1 MSPTSSVSPASSA
14 SPVSPASSA
23 SPVSPIIKLD
33 KTKCKACYSC
43 IRSCPVKAIHVQGN
57 SVFPYIEESKCIL
70 CGHCIGVC
78 AYNAITCSD
87 SKKNVKRLLN
97 SKEKVVAIC
106 APSIAGEF
114 DDITDYR
121 KFVRM
126 IRVLGFSY
134 VTEMAFGVDIIAE
147 KFRKLTHDEFNG
159 KYYITSCCPSI
170 VHLIE
175 KIYPE
180 LIGNLTPYVSP
191 VAACAVV
198 ARKLYGND
206 LKVVHIA
213 PCVAAKKEVDRHT
226 GLAKIDEVL
235 TFRELRELFD
245 EFNISETYSEFSD
258 FDEPLGYK
266 GSMYP
271 ISQGFLEATGLDIS
285 LLSENT
291 ITIDGKSSVRAIKQ
305 FLEHYNIIKHNFN
318 IFICK
323 GCIMG
328 PGTSKGG
335 EKYKRYALVK
345 NYINKRLEN
354 FDVEK
359 WRHQMDIHSDYK
371 ELNAV
376 FTNKKYEL
384 PPPDEFEIKIAL
396 NRITK
401 RNNNKEVNCSACGFA
416 TCKDL
421 AYAIAQ
427 NTAIPEMCVTNIQ
440 IGNRETS
447 HSSKKI
453 AEELDMVKNELTTT
467 KTTLDEVRELLYA
480 KNEALSIF
488 VRGLSSGIVFC
499 DENLKIVESNLAF
512 IEILGEDV
520 KDIHDVIPYLIGAD
534 LKTLLPHI
542 LTTQF
547 QFILNHDETQINRD
561 VEIEGKWVNISIFQ
575 LIPQKLVGAVFRNLH
590 SKEERPE
597 EIIHRVTDVIEENLR
612 QVQQIGF
619 ILGEGAAKTEK
630 MLNSILKSYE

>member
-1 MSPTSSVSPASSA
+1 M
-14 SPVSPASSA
+14 
-23 SPVSPIIKLD
+23 PINVIQLD
-33 KTKCKACYSC
+33 KSKCKACYSC
-43 IRSCPVKAIHVQGN
+43 VRKCPVKAIHVRGN
-57 SVFPYIEESKCIL
+57 TVFPYIEEDKCIL
-70 CGHCIGVC
+70 CGTCIGTC
-78 AYNAITCSD
+78 AYNAIRSFD
-87 SKKNVKRLLN
+87 SKKNVKQLLN

-121 KFVRM
+121 KFVKM
-126 IRVLGFSY
+126 IRLLGFSY
-134 VTEMAFGVDIIAE
+134 VTEMAFGVDVIAE
-147 KFRKLTHDEFNG
+147 KFRKLAQDEFNG
-159 KYYITSCCPSI
+159 KYYITSCCHSI

-180 LIGNLTPYVSP
+180 LIGNLAPYVSP
-191 VAACAVV
+191 VSASAIA
-198 ARKLYGND
+198 ARKLYGNN
-206 LKVVHIA
+206 LKVVHIT
-213 PCVAAKKEVDRHT
+213 PCVAAKKEVDRTT
-226 GLAKIDEVL
+226 GLGRINEVL

-245 EFNISETYSEFSD
+245 EFKITETFSEYSD

-271 ISQGFLEATGLDIS
+271 ISQGFLESTGMDTS
-285 LLSENT
+285 LLKGNS
-291 ITIDGKSSVRAIKQ
+291 ITIDGKSSVYAIKQ
-305 FLEHYNIIKHNFN
+305 FWEHYNIIKHNFST
-318 IFICK
+318 FICK

-328 PGTSKGG
+328 PGTSKNG
-335 EKYKRYALVK
+335 EKYKRHALVK
-345 NYINKRLEN
+345 DYINRRLSD

-359 WRHQMDIHSDYK
+359 WQHYMTDHSNYK

-384 PPPDEFEIKIAL
+384 PLPNEFELKIAL

-401 RNNNKEVNCSACGFA
+401 RNDNKELNCGACGFA
-416 TCKDL
+416 TCKEL
-421 AYAIAQ
+421 ACAIAQ
-427 NTAIPEMCVTNIQ
+427 NTAIPEMCVTNAQ
-440 IGNRETS
+440 IDNRETS

-453 AEELDMVKNELTTT
+453 TEELDMVKTELTTT
-467 KTTLDEVRELLYA
+467 KTTLDETRELLYA

-488 VRGLSSGIVFC
+488 VRGLSAGIVFC
-499 DENLKIVESNLAF
+499 DENLKIAESNLGF

-534 LKTLLPHI
+534 LKTLLPPI

-547 QFILNHDETQINRD
+547 QFILSHDETQINRD

-597 EIIHRVTDVIEENLR
+597 EIIHRVTEVIEENLR
-612 QVQQIGF
+612 QVQQIGY

-630 MLNSILKSYE
+630 MLNSIIKSYE